1 MSAALTTIASVTA
14 NDVTAADAFGGFVV
28 LMVAILSFLSIS
40 GLALSMTLGASKSPS
55 TMAITAVA
63 GLISVIIAVGL
74 FMTVSVHHSPK
85 IDGCPAEM
93 WDRLGGI
100 FAFTM
105 GIVGFLTI
113 GGMLVTAAIGAFTS
127 GKSPV
132 TSWPMEQEQSFT
144 GYDRRNAV
152 SQSRAWAFGV
162 GAAVF
167 VFVSVIGISKAIK
180 PDDKDLSKEMN
191 MSNLT
196 KKSKQDGPETPKAQT
211 PKTEAPKA
219 ETPKAETPKAETPKE

>member
-1 MSAALTTIASVTA
+1 
-14 NDVTAADAFGGFVV
+14 
-28 LMVAILSFLSIS
+28 
-40 GLALSMTLGASKSPS
+40 
-55 TMAITAVA
+55 
-63 GLISVIIAVGL
+63 
-74 FMTVSVHHSPK
+74 VHHAAK

-93 WDRLGGI
+93 WDRIGGML
-100 FAFTM
+100 AFLM

-127 GKSPV
+127 TKSPV
-132 TSWPMEQEQSFT
+132 TSWPMEQEQAFA
-144 GYDRRNAV
+144 GFDRRNAA
-152 SQSRAWAFGV
+152 SQSRAWVFGV

-167 VFVSVIGISKAIK
+167 VFVAAIGISKAVK

-196 KKSKQDGPETPKAQT
+196 KKSKQDGPEAPKAEK